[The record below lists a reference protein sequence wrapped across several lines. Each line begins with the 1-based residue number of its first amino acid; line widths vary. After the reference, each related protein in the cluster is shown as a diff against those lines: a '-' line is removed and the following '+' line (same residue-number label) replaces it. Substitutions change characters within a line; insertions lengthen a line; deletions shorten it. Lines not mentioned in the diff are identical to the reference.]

1 MPCGFESH
9 LSHHFKIGLVFHQAD
24 FYSYVTKAVPEILA
38 LVLIFCAV
46 LSITEYTDH
55 FQNQKLQ

>member
-9 LSHHFKIGLVFHQAD
+9 LSHHFKIGLVLHQTD
-24 FYSYVTKAVPEILA
+24 FYSYVTKAVPESLA

-46 LSITEYTDH
+46 LSTTEYTDH
-55 FQNQKLQ
+55 F